1 MSFEGKVIAIT
12 GAASGIG
19 LATAHHL
26 ASLNATLCLADLNSS
41 ALEAACTQIKEKHP
55 STTISLFPLDVRSES
70 QVSAWISSIISSH
83 SRLDGAANLAGV
95 IGPSIGIKGLADLDV
110 SEWDFVLDVNLKGVM
125 LCLKYQVRA
134 MTANPAP
141 GGGNMSIVNASSIAG
156 VQGMPFNASYTASK
170 HAVIGLTR
178 AVAKEVGKQGIRV
191 NAICPGYIDTP
202 MNVQSKEIQQK
213 AGVVDE
219 EKRRERIESVALGRG
234 GRAEEVAS
242 LISYLLGEGSSFVTG
257 NACSIDGGWNC

>member
-41 ALEAACTQIKEKHP
+41 ALDAACAQIKEKYP
-55 STTISLFPLDVRSES
+55 STTISLFPLDVRSEA
-70 QVSAWISSIISSH
+70 QVSAWISSIISTY

-110 SEWDFVLDVNLKGVM
+110 SEWDFILDVNLKGVM
-125 LCLKYQVRA
+125 LCLKYQVQA
-134 MTANPAP
+134 MQNASCA
-141 GGGNMSIVNASSIAG
+141 GSIVNASSIAG
-156 VQGMPFNASYTASK
+156 VQGMPFNAAYTASK

-178 AVAKEVGKQGIRV
+178 AVAKEVGKKGIRV
-191 NAICPGYIDTP
+191 NAICPGFIDTP

-219 EKRRERIESVALGRG
+219 KKRRERIESVALGRG

-242 LISYLLGEGSSFVTG
+242 LIAYLLGEGSSFVTG
-257 NACSIDGGWNC
+257 NACSVDGGWNC